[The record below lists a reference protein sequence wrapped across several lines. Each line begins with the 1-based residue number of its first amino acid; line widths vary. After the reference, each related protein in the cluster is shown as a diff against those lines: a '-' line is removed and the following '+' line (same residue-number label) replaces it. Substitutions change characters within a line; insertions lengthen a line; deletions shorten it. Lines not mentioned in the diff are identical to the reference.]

1 MYRADA
7 SQYSGAW
14 HAHPAHFHGW
24 GHPVPHGYCRR
35 CGQSSGGCHCGCRE
49 CRKES
54 KELLVL
60 PARDDQDSTTGI
72 ATGRTGASLLRL
84 MVPDGADDK
93 ATVDTSNAAAVA
105 AAARAI
111 GIAEGYVG
119 GGCCVSLSVEY
130 TPSSPTVQATVGVIV
145 QDGEGTVLSWV
156 RTEQPGTGYRVRE
169 CVITTNPGARL
180 LAAAL
185 NATARVRWCEIFSC

>member
-1 MYRADA
+1 MDTSTAGVTPSRTAIAGAAASRAAAANAAVA
-7 SQYSGAW
+7 SAGRS
-14 HAHPAHFHGW
+14 
-24 GHPVPHGYCRR
+24 
-35 CGQSSGGCHCGCRE
+35 
-49 CRKES
+49 S

-60 PARDDQDSTTGI
+60 PARGDQDQAGGI
-72 ATGRTGASLLRL
+72 AAGRTGATLLRL
-84 MVPDGADDK
+84 MVSEGADEK
-93 ATVDTSNAAAVA
+93 ASFDTSNAAGLA

-111 GIAEGYVG
+111 GLAEGYVG

-130 TPSSPTVQATVGVIV
+130 TPSSPTAQAIVGLIV

-180 LAAAL
+180 LVAAL